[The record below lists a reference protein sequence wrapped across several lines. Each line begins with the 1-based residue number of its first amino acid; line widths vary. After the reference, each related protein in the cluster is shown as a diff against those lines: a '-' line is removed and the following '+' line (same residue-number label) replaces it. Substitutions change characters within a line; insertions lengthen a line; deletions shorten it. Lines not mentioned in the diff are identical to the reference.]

1 MWKDFDE
8 TKRRLDQL
16 AETFER
22 LNSEEVQIRITEHF
36 LRSGEDSSSPQ
47 RLDAEDKR
55 KLHAEATQITNQ
67 RFLLNTAAV
76 TLFGV
81 VLAWLIPK
89 DSPPPGQSFMRT
101 AYAASILLSAIL
113 SVLFY
118 LSHCFRLLLRTY
130 SAYLIARH
138 ASRWEVDWQKYRSA
152 GYYSYTKSQATLFI
166 FLGVLTALTPVG
178 VTELYSLSF
187 EPVLG
192 LIVSAVANLLYLAFV
207 GYLGFSGYIDRK
219 ERTFEERWRQLLSEG
234 SNP

>member
-1 MWKDFDE
+1 MWNDFDE

-22 LNSEEVQIRITEHF
+22 LKSEAVQSRIIEHF
-36 LRSGEDSSSPQ
+36 LQSAEAPSRPQ

-55 KLHAEATQITNQ
+55 KVHAEATQITNQ

-89 DSPPPGQSFMRT
+89 DSASPGQSLMKT
-101 AYAASILLSAIL
+101 AYAASILLSVLL
-113 SVLFY
+113 SILFY
-118 LSHCFRLLLRTY
+118 LSHRFRLLLRSY

-138 ASRWEVDWQKYRSA
+138 ASQWEVDWQKYRDD
-152 GYYSYTKSQATLFI
+152 GYYSYTKSQAMLFI
-166 FLGVLTALTPVG
+166 LLGVLTALTPVG
-178 VTELYSLSF
+178 ITKLYSLSF

-192 LIVSAVANLLYLAFV
+192 LIFSAVASLLYLVFV
-207 GYLGFSGYIDRK
+207 GYLGFSGYVNKK
-219 ERTFEERWRQLLSEG
+219 EKTFEERWKKLLSEG